1 MDGLRIARA
10 TFEKTRETWQVHRKL
25 WRKPRGAPRDLTL
38 DFAPW
43 RHTHGKKISSLLLI
57 CSQTWW
63 LLGPKVQLSNLHGAH
78 I

>member
-1 MDGLRIARA
+1 MDCALD
-10 TFEKTRETWQVHRKL
+10 ETKGCP
-25 WRKPRGAPRDLTL
+25 KDFTL

-43 RHTHGKKISSLLLI
+43 GHTHGKKISLLLLI

-63 LLGPKVQLSNLHGAH
+63 LLGPKVQLSNLHGGD